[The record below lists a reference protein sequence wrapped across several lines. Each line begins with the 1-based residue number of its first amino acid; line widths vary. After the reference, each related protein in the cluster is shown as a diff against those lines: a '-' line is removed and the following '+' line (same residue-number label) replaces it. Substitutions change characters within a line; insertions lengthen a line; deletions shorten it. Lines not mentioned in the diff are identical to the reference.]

1 MLKWRSRTKK
11 SEIRDEVSGFF
22 FLALKLELLPW
33 EPLML
38 QNTIM
43 TSLNNILTQYTLCA
57 ALTNHL
63 QYYAVQAVHG
73 SDESDESD
81 GSDGSDEDWAA

>member
-1 MLKWRSRTKK
+1 MLSDTNLEFRHKINIAKMRMLKWRSRTTK
-11 SEIRDEVSGFF
+11 SEIRDGVSGFF

-43 TSLNNILTQYTLCA
+43 TSLNNILT
-57 ALTNHL
+57 
-63 QYYAVQAVHG
+63 
-73 SDESDESD
+73 
-81 GSDGSDEDWAA
+81 